1 MSGGNARHGRRD
13 NGLYAAAYAAV
24 GDVDPRIGEH
34 LLDVLGNR
42 GIAAYLQ
49 PTADQ
54 HPITRLTTLP
64 ARPTDRLYVDRSELD
79 SARKFLET
87 LTKGADAAPDAGT
100 ASNQTQS
107 STEFD
112 EAWASIVAGFDQT
125 TDSDV
130 TPWPAIED
138 IAGRSAATSAPST
151 EREYPRLTRSGPRD
165 DDFSLLD
172 GLDRFGEGL
181 PDDDEDDDYHPPTPP
196 PLPRLAT
203 ITIVA
208 IIGIV
213 AGMAIIVD
221 PDLLPIDSNAAFM
234 LGCLCVVA
242 GAAVLIGRLR
252 SGNDDD
258 SEDPDHGAVV

>member
-1 MSGGNARHGRRD
+1 M
-13 NGLYAAAYAAV
+13 
-24 GDVDPRIGEH
+24 
-34 LLDVLGNR
+34 
-42 GIAAYLQ
+42 
-49 PTADQ
+49 
-54 HPITRLTTLP
+54 
-64 ARPTDRLYVDRSELD
+64 
-79 SARKFLET
+79 
-87 LTKGADAAPDAGT
+87 DAAPDAGT

-107 STEFD
+107 SAEFD

-125 TDSDV
+125 TGCGRG
-130 TPWPAIED
+130 TPWPRAIED
-138 IAGRSAATSAPST
+138 IGGRSAATPDRGLDRIDRSRAT
-151 EREYPRLTRSGPRD
+151 YPRPTRSGPRD
-165 DDFSLLD
+165 R
-172 GLDRFGEGL
+172 RFLAAGWPGSVRRSRDCTFGADL
-181 PDDDEDDDYHPPTPP
+181 ADDEDDDYHPPTPP